1 MIDSTDFT
9 IPGTGALRNKL
20 GITDPAALSRAATD
34 STVLRLSEL
43 HATPLRGGF
52 DSTHLQ
58 AIQDAVQG
66 FLHLGRGHIAGV
78 DGAQFSG
85 PIVEVLIDM
94 VVDRLKVGG
103 VKAAANGR
111 SVKLGKSKSRR
122 IRRRSRKNGWVRDAE
137 LVSEYA
143 GAGDCEVGWVNHLR
157 FSPLTG
163 EAVAGDWRSA
173 AMTRAR

>member
-1 MIDSTDFT
+1 MQTQVVLARKLDGKFLESDFVSSQERLYR
-9 IPGTGALRNKL
+9 PEVVEVCRGATCPLFGAQAFQVVL
-20 GITDPAALSRAATD
+20 AA
-34 STVLRLSEL
+34 
-43 HATPLRGGF
+43 
-52 DSTHLQ
+52 Q
-58 AIQDAVQG
+58 AIQDAIEG
-66 FLHLGRGHIAGV
+66 FLHLRRGHIAGV

-103 VKAAANGR
+103 VKAASKRRCLKLSKANN
-111 SVKLGKSKSRR
+111 RR
-122 IRRRSRKNGWVRDAE
+122 IRRRSGESGRVRDAE

-143 GAGDCEVGWVNHLR
+143 GAGDCEVGCVNHLR

-173 AMTRAR
+173 AMTRPR